1 MGNRDSPVSLHDT
14 TDIVAMTRTAGERMI
29 LGKTLTAAI
38 FAACC
43 WLAPTSHALAASST
57 NPQQPKLASYDW
69 SVKSS
74 PNLAIKP
81 PSMKILVNF
90 LNSVLE
96 SAAGEL
102 DPDIGMGES
111 DEEHAGYVC
120 SFRFADLRGNG
131 SLSLVV
137 GLGVPNRPSC
147 RDLYV
152 IDKTASGF
160 EVYATGG
167 SIGDGGDVSSSIKD
181 LKHDSHLEYVYYDSL
196 ATRSTKCT
204 SAWPVIYAWRG
215 DGYKNVSDEFKD
227 FYRQKIDSLN
237 QIIAKLQDERGP
249 EGYDLDDKQCL
260 EEQLARIKKFLA
272 IAPNEGLDEAAK
284 LAKSSDPAER
294 EHAAYLLG
302 GIGSPEAQKCLEAL
316 SKDSDAA
323 VAYMGKRYLQQ
334 IAKNPDR
341 PAEEF
346 AREKAAS
353 Q

>member
-1 MGNRDSPVSLHDT
+1 MGNRDSALSMHYT
-14 TDIVAMTRTAGERMI
+14 GGIVAMSGSAGNRMI
-29 LGKTLTAAI
+29 LRKTLTAAI

-43 WLAPTSHALAASST
+43 WVAQPSCALASST
-57 NPQQPKLASYDW
+57 DPQRPKMASYDW
-69 SVKSS
+69 SVKVS
-74 PNLAIKP
+74 PNLASKP

-90 LNSVLE
+90 LNFVLD
-96 SAAGEL
+96 SAGEL
-102 DPDIGMGES
+102 DPDIGQGES
-111 DEEHAGYVC
+111 DDEHAGYVC
-120 SFRFADLRGNG
+120 SFHFADLRGNN

-147 RDLYV
+147 RNVYV

-160 EVYATGG
+160 EVYTTGG
-167 SIGDGGDVSSSIKD
+167 SIGDGGDVAGNIKD
-181 LKHDSHLEYVYYDSL
+181 LKHDGHLEYVYYDSL
-196 ATRSTKCT
+196 ASRSTRCIP
-204 SAWPVIYAWRG
+204 SWPVIYAWRG

-260 EEQLARIKKFLA
+260 EEQVARIKKFLA

-284 LAKSSDPAER
+284 LAKSNDPAER

-302 GIGSPEAQKCLEAL
+302 GIGTPEAQKCLQAL
-316 SKDSDAA
+316 SQDSDAA
-323 VAYMGKRYLQQ
+323 VAYMGKRYMQQ
-334 IAKNPDR
+334 IAKDPDR

-353 Q
+353 P